1 MIDGSIRSVPSAT
14 RRSEQ
19 SRRAAL
25 DATLALVTELPYPR
39 ITVDA
44 IAARAG
50 VSKATI
56 YRWWPAKGALVV
68 EALAQRSADRPGEH
82 LVLPDTGDLGADLA
96 GVLRAIVDELAD
108 PAYDALFRALSI
120 ESLQDPT
127 LRDQVRAQIFDI
139 QLEHVEVRF
148 AAARAA
154 GQLRDDVSTLEAF
167 ELFVAPVFH
176 RWQGATA
183 PLTHAYA
190 DGVAERAMRALAPRP
205 G

>member
-1 MIDGSIRSVPSAT
+1 MPSAT
-14 RRSEQ
+14 RRSEH

-39 ITVDA
+39 ITIDA

-68 EALAQRSADRPGEH
+68 EALAQQSADRPEEH
-82 LVLPDTGDLGADLA
+82 VVLPDTGDLGADMA
-96 GVLRAIVDELAD
+96 RVLRAIVDEFSD
-108 PAYDALFRALSI
+108 PAHDALMRALSI
-120 ESLQDPT
+120 ESLQDPG
-127 LRDQVRAQIFDI
+127 LREQVREQVFAV
-139 QLEHVEVRF
+139 QLEHVEQRF
-148 AAARAA
+148 ARARAA
-154 GQLRDDVSTLEAF
+154 GQLCDDVGTLEAF

-176 RWQGATA
+176 RWQGATG

-190 DGVAERAMRALAPRP
+190 DGVAARAMRALAP
-205 G
+205 

>member
-1 MIDGSIRSVPSAT
+1 MADASIRCVPSAT

-25 DATLALVTELPYPR
+25 DAALALVTELPYPR

-56 YRWWPAKGALVV
+56 YRWWSAKGALVV
-68 EALAQRSADRPGEH
+68 EALAQQSADRPEEH
-82 LVLPDTGDLGADLA
+82 LVLPDTGDLEADLA
-96 GVLRAIVDELAD
+96 GVLRAIVDEMAD
-108 PAYDALFRALSI
+108 PSYDALMRALSI
-120 ESLQDPT
+120 ESLQDPA
-127 LRDQVRAQIFDI
+127 LRDQVREQIFGV
-139 QLEHVEVRF
+139 QLEYVERRF

-154 GQLRDDVSTLEAF
+154 GQLRDDVGTLEAF

-176 RWQGATA
+176 RWQGATG
-183 PLTHAYA
+183 PLSHAYA
-190 DGVAERAMRALAPRP
+190 DGVAARAVRALRP
-205 G
+205 D